1 MGINVE
7 GYFGGGKSEYLSA
20 ADIIGK
26 SASRVTISNVKES
39 PWDDAG
45 GNKKLG
51 VFFEGKELGVC
62 LNKTNLR
69 VLADAFGMDTQAWTG
84 CVVEVYAEKVDY
96 QGSLVPGMKI
106 RIPVPT
112 AEAGDEAPF

>member
-1 MGINVE
+1 MDVSNFLG
-7 GYFGGGKSEYLSA
+7 GGGKSEFLKA
-20 ADIIGK
+20 VDIIGK
-26 SASRVTISNVKES
+26 PATQVTISNVKES
-39 PWDDAG
+39 PFDDG
-45 GNKKLG
+45 NGNKKLG

-62 LNKTNLR
+62 LNKTNLKI
-69 VLADAFGMDTQAWTG
+69 LADAFGMDTQAWNG

-112 AEAGDEAPF
+112 ATGDDDTPF